1 MSKISYN
8 NIIENENNIHKE
20 NITYEFRKLSK
31 TESAKINQEV
41 YKSNLDTIFSIAS
54 ALMKKET
61 FINSKDYLY
70 NSNNIQN
77 KKIIRN
83 NLIENEQS
91 QLVKKNIFNNYI
103 LDVPL

>member
-54 ALMKKET
+54 PLMKKEKPRNT
-61 FINSKDYLY
+61 
-70 NSNNIQN
+70 
-77 KKIIRN
+77 IIVFRG
-83 NLIENEQS
+83 E
-91 QLVKKNIFNNYI
+91 
-103 LDVPL
+103 